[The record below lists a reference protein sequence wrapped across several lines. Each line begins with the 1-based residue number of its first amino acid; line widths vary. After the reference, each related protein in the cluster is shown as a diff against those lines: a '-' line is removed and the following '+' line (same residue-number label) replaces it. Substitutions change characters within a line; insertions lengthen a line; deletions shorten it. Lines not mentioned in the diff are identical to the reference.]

1 MLRFSMAGL
10 MAAALIALLTEGARA
25 GSVHL
30 DVTKPEV
37 QAARVRLYEHEVDLR
52 DKDPEAFDHKYP
64 VLGKVLASEQGYDEF
79 LSKHTFDRLLCK
91 HTPFLWR
98 VIDGDILYHRIHP
111 FLITP
116 KDPVCPPDPHTYIPP
131 PGGGSAG
138 HGGDPGGSGGLIHP
152 DAVPEP
158 SSWMLMAAGA
168 IFALLAATRRRIYLR
183 LKHLGMPGC
192 LGNR

>member
-10 MAAALIALLTEGARA
+10 MATALIALSNEHARA

-30 DVTKPEV
+30 GVTKLEV
-37 QAARVRLYEHEVDLR
+37 QAARVQLYEHEIDLR
-52 DKDPEAFDHKYP
+52 DKDPADFYHKYP
-64 VLGKVLASEQGYDEF
+64 VLGKVLASEEGLDEF
-79 LSKHTFDRLLCK
+79 LSKHTFERLLCK

-111 FLITP
+111 FLVDP
-116 KDPVCPPDPHTYIPP
+116 KVPDCPLDPLVNSPP
-131 PGGGSAG
+131 PGGGP
-138 HGGDPGGSGGLIHP
+138 GGDPGGPIHP

-158 SSWMLMAAGA
+158 SSWMLMAAGL
-168 IFALLAATRRRIYLR
+168 IFTLLAAMRRWVYLR

-192 LGNR
+192 LGNS